1 LTRYVNRENIAH
13 SFGLLFT
20 TIRGAALRP
29 SASAGQAKSDF
40 DSSPSGPSDLR
51 AKTQDPIWEAIFM
64 RFRSSFAYTL
74 LLIGSVAGLSV
85 PATAQSI
92 PATVED
98 LVPESDLIVLG
109 VVTKTDPEAFE
120 AGDDY
125 KMVFTR
131 HAFRVETYFKGTG
144 PAEISLFTAGGFR
157 TLKING
163 ETKQTYT
170 TVSGS
175 EQVKDGERFI
185 AFLRAGP
192 GGYVFAE
199 WDTAKY
205 PVTKDGTTSGESVTL
220 RLRKRAYLR
229 GSALSSFDRL
239 QQTNPGPDSASKTES
254 NLKGTRGIGE
264 TILLR
269 DIRERLTEIVH
280 GESGS

>member
-1 LTRYVNRENIAH
+1 
-13 SFGLLFT
+13 
-20 TIRGAALRP
+20 
-29 SASAGQAKSDF
+29 
-40 DSSPSGPSDLR
+40 
-51 AKTQDPIWEAIFM
+51 M
-64 RFRSSFAYTL
+64 RFRISLPYAL
-74 LLIGSVAGLSV
+74 LFIGSVSALSV

-92 PATVED
+92 PVTVED

-131 HAFRVETYFKGTG
+131 HTLRVETYYKGSG
-144 PAEISLFTAGGFR
+144 PAEILLFTAGGFR

-163 ETKQTYT
+163 ETRQTFAKVT
-170 TVSGS
+170 GS
-175 EQVKDGERFI
+175 EQVKDGERII

-205 PVTKDGTTSGESVTL
+205 PVTKDEKTGEDGVTL

-239 QQTNPGPDSASKTES
+239 QQLNPGPDSASKTES
-254 NLKGTRGIGE
+254 NLKGTPGIGE

-269 DIRERLTEIVH
+269 DIRERLTEIVR

>member
-1 LTRYVNRENIAH
+1 
-13 SFGLLFT
+13 
-20 TIRGAALRP
+20 
-29 SASAGQAKSDF
+29 
-40 DSSPSGPSDLR
+40 
-51 AKTQDPIWEAIFM
+51 M
-64 RFRSSFAYTL
+64 
-74 LLIGSVAGLSV
+74 
-85 PATAQSI
+85 AQSN
-92 PATVED
+92 PVTVED

-109 VVTKTDPEAFE
+109 VITKTDPEAIQ

-125 KMVFTR
+125 KMAFTR
-131 HAFRVETYFKGTG
+131 HTFRVETYFKGTG
-144 PAEISLFTAGGFR
+144 PAEILLFTAGGFL

-163 ETKQTYT
+163 ETKQTYA

-205 PVTKDGTTSGESVTL
+205 PVAKEEKTGEDSVTL

-239 QQTNPGPDSASKTES
+239 QQIDPGPASASKTES

-269 DIRERLTEIVH
+269 DIKERLTEIIR

>member
-1 LTRYVNRENIAH
+1 
-13 SFGLLFT
+13 
-20 TIRGAALRP
+20 
-29 SASAGQAKSDF
+29 
-40 DSSPSGPSDLR
+40 
-51 AKTQDPIWEAIFM
+51 M
-64 RFRSSFAYTL
+64 
-74 LLIGSVAGLSV
+74 GLSV
-85 PATAQSI
+85 PATAQSV

-98 LVPESDLIVLG
+98 LVPGSDLIVLG
-109 VVTKTDPEAFE
+109 IVTKTDSKAFQ

-125 KMVFTR
+125 KMAFTR
-131 HAFRVETYFKGTG
+131 HSFRVETYYKGTG
-144 PAEISLFTAGGFR
+144 PAEISLLTAGGYL
-157 TLKING
+157 TVKING
-163 ETKQTYT
+163 ETKQTYA

-205 PVTKDGTTSGESVTL
+205 PVTKDEKTGEDSVTL
-220 RLRKRAYLR
+220 RLRKRAYMR

-239 QQTNPGPDSASKTES
+239 QQMNPGPVSASRTES

-269 DIRERLTEIVH
+269 EIKERLAEIVR